1 MNKLTLKCLDSL
13 NPKGISHLEQFEST
27 EQLGFYQTDICI
39 FEIKVKKVQ
48 EGGRGR
54 RGLCPLSQK
63 YKEIA
68 SPTLGFNGI
77 LFLNTAGSPAE
88 KKAEPPPSKP
98 TIAKAGL
105 AIIKDCCGA
114 TQCSIM

>member
-63 YKEIA
+63 YKEMA
-68 SPTLGFNGI
+68 
-77 LFLNTAGSPAE
+77 
-88 KKAEPPPSKP
+88 
-98 TIAKAGL
+98 
-105 AIIKDCCGA
+105 
-114 TQCSIM
+114 